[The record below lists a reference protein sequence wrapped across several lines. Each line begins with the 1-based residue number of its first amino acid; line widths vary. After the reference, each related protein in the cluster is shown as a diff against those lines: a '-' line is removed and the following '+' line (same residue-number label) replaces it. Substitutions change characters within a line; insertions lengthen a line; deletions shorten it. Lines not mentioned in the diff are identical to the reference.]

1 LRGPIACALA
11 LALLA
16 LAACGFEPVYGRH
29 STVRHAELAAIDV
42 APIDSLPG
50 LALRNQLIPTLGSNR
65 GESRYR
71 LNVVLEE
78 QQAEFA
84 IQSNNEVTRYK
95 LALTASFNLVDL
107 ATGQDVYHGSTRSSG
122 SYNVVQSEFAT
133 VASED
138 DARKRAAQD
147 LAENIRELLIVY
159 FSREA
164 PTAQN
169 TP

>member
-1 LRGPIACALA
+1 MIASALA

-16 LAACGFEPVYGRH
+16 LAACGFEPVYGRG

-42 APIDSLPG
+42 APIDSLAG

-65 GESRYR
+65 GESRYQ
-71 LNVVLEE
+71 LNIALEE
-78 QQAEFA
+78 QQGEFA
-84 IQSNNEVTRYK
+84 IQSNAEVTRYK
-95 LALTASFNLVDL
+95 LALSASFTLTDL
-107 ATGQDVYHGSTRSSG
+107 ATGETVYSGATRSVG

-133 VASED
+133 VASEN

-147 LAENIRELLIVY
+147 LADNIRELLIVH
-159 FSREA
+159 FSRET
-164 PTAQN
+164 PTAQT